1 MVKQKLNPKIL
12 FKLEYIYSDRKK
24 GSLQARLSQI
34 SNKQGITLGAAAE
47 VMAKQRKRTVN
58 SLLDE
63 EDRKCLRNTSI
74 KIIEIK
80 NNSNSK
86 KSIKIKIFVSYE
98 TKNKFLKAHIDE
110 INRCYNAQGYTASFI
125 LIRKIIENLITEIIK
140 KKFPKKTKENKELYL
155 NFSTGHIRD
164 LSEIIRNLKERL
176 SDFDPDEKKL
186 IQKILS
192 LSENFKNDAN
202 DKTHSLYHL
211 AKKKELDDADPQQ
224 ILDLIS
230 EFFNNY

>member
-1 MVKQKLNPKIL
+1 MVKQKLDPKIL
-12 FKLEYIYSDRKK
+12 SKLIEIYPDRKK
-24 GSLQARLSQI
+24 GSIQARLSQI
-34 SNKQGITLGAAAE
+34 SNKDGITLGAAAE

-63 EDRKCLRNTSI
+63 EDKKCLRNIEI
-74 KIIEIK
+74 KIIK
-80 NNSNSK
+80 VKSNSNSRR
-86 KSIKIKIFVSYE
+86 SLKIKMFIVYE
-98 TKNKFLKAHIDE
+98 TENKFLKAHIDE
-110 INRCYNAQGYTASFI
+110 INRCYDAHGYTASFI

-140 KKFPKKTKENKELYL
+140 KKFPNKEDKKLYL
-155 NFSTGHIRD
+155 NFNTGHIRD
-164 LSEIIRNLKERL
+164 LSEMIKNLKERL
-176 SDFDPDEKKL
+176 GGFDPDEKKL

-202 DKTHSLYHL
+202 DKTHSLYHI
-211 AKKKELDDADPQQ
+211 AKKKELDDADPRQ